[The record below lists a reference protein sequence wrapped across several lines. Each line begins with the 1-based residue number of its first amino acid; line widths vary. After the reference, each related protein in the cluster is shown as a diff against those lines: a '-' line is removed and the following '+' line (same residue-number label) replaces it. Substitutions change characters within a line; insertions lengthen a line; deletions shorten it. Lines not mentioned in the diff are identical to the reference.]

1 VLSFYRVFFMR
12 SYLST
17 KYMKFKICKNL
28 TFINASSTNKQLGQ
42 YSHVILKGNFYKWT
56 TNLTHFYGILG
67 KKKSL
72 RKTCQLSVTRD
83 DRIPFT
89 ASDAICLRPLPV
101 LVSLLWLCLRN
112 VFFFFVQVST
122 RTFHTFVLCPVR
134 ATFPACLNRPYFLRL
149 NDIYILV

>member
-112 VFFFFVQVST
+112 VFFFRSSFHQNISHICLMSRACYVS
-122 RTFHTFVLCPVR
+122 RLSQPSL
-134 ATFPACLNRPYFLRL
+134 FPSP
-149 NDIYILV
+149 

>member
-1 VLSFYRVFFMR
+1 MR

-112 VFFFFVQVST
+112 VFFFLFKFPPEHFTHLSYVPCVLRFPPVST
-122 RTFHTFVLCPVR
+122 VLISFALMTFIFW
-134 ATFPACLNRPYFLRL
+134 YK
-149 NDIYILV
+149 